1 MELTLEL
8 KNGGFVLEDVNENDV
23 EDFVYV
29 EKNSH
34 SKYVIEH
41 REFFGEY
48 NEEIIFNAFADRRKM
63 TFFKKILW
71 QNETVGFLS
80 YDQKKDKIDNV
91 LIKIIEKAQ
100 NRGIG
105 TLFLEYLKGISKEL
119 GIPVLVVAIQTNP
132 AQNLYK
138 RLGFE
143 FYKKQ
148 DVFRIFRYGCEVV

>member
-29 EKNSH
+29 EKISH

-71 QNETVGFLS
+71 KNETVGFLS

>member
-29 EKNSH
+29 EKISH

-71 QNETVGFLS
+71 QNETVGFFELRS
-80 YDQKKDKIDNV
+80 
-91 LIKIIEKAQ
+91 EK
-100 NRGIG
+100 R
-105 TLFLEYLKGISKEL
+105 
-119 GIPVLVVAIQTNP
+119 
-132 AQNLYK
+132 
-138 RLGFE
+138 
-143 FYKKQ
+143 
-148 DVFRIFRYGCEVV
+148 

>member
-29 EKNSH
+29 EKVSH

-148 DVFRIFRYGCEVV
+148 DVFHIFRYGCEVV